1 MPEISFEKEPL
12 RAKSPLRLL
21 QVEHEADDIE
31 LCLRE
36 LKKSGLHF
44 EVDTV
49 ATREVYVQKL
59 SEKPFD
65 VVIADYRLPGW
76 TGMDAL
82 AEIKQRDLNIPLI
95 LVTGTLG
102 DRLAVECIKEGITD
116 YVLKDQ
122 LARLPAALIRAREEK
137 ELRDA
142 ETRAMEA
149 LRASEARYRGLVQ
162 NATYGMLWVTADGDL
177 LAVNPAFV
185 RMLGYDAA
193 EEILAVGN
201 IEVLYRDSAA
211 VGKVREKYKTTL
223 RRRSNG
229 NAKTPKLSRSGSA
242 AAASSTPNRTASA
255 RKSSSKISLNALLSK
270 NSFCRRK
277 SSKPLASLPEES
289 PTTSTI

>member
-1 MPEISFEKEPL
+1 MSEVSSEKEAL
-12 RAKSPLRLL
+12 RSKSPLRLL

-36 LKKSGLHF
+36 LKKSGLQF

-49 ATREVYVQKL
+49 ATREIYVQKL
-59 SEKPFD
+59 TEKPFD

-82 AEIKQRDLNIPLI
+82 AEIKHRDLNIPLI

-102 DRLAVECIKEGITD
+102 DRLAVEYIKEGITD

-142 ETRAMEA
+142 ETRAIDA

-185 RMLGYDAA
+185 RMLGYDSA
-193 EEILAVGN
+193 EEVLAIGN
-201 IEVLYRDSAA
+201 TTALFRDPSAA
-211 VGKVREKYKTTL
+211 TKLREKYRASGHVETTVEWK
-223 RRRSNG
+223 RKDSNSS
-229 NAKTPKLSRSGSA
+229 PCVSA

-255 RKSSSKISLNALLSK
+255 RKSSP
-270 NSFCRRK
+270 RM
-277 SSKPLASLPEES
+277 S
-289 PTTSTI
+289 PSA

>member
-1 MPEISFEKEPL
+1 MSEISSEKESL
-12 RAKSPLRLL
+12 RAKAPLRLL
-21 QVEHEADDIE
+21 QVEHEQDDVE

-36 LKKSGLHF
+36 LKKSGLQF

-49 ATREVYVQKL
+49 ATREIYVQKL
-59 SEKPFD
+59 TEKLFD

-116 YVLKDQ
+116 YILKDQ

-142 ETRAMEA
+142 ETRAIDA

-162 NATYGMLWVTADGDL
+162 NATYGMLWVTTDGDL

-185 RMLGYDAA
+185 RMLGYDSA
-193 EEILAVGN
+193 EEVLATGN
-201 IEVLYRDSAA
+201 TTALYRDPSVATKA
-211 VGKVREKYKTTL
+211 
-223 RRRSNG
+223 
-229 NAKTPKLSRSGSA
+229 P
-242 AAASSTPNRTASA
+242 
-255 RKSSSKISLNALLSK
+255 
-270 NSFCRRK
+270 
-277 SSKPLASLPEES
+277 
-289 PTTSTI
+289 

>member
-1 MPEISFEKEPL
+1 MSEITPEKEAL

-49 ATREVYVQKL
+49 AARELYVQKL
-59 SEKPFD
+59 IEKPFD

-122 LARLPAALIRAREEK
+122 LARLSRRADSSARRKGVARRGNACHRCASRQRSSLSKFGPERNLRNALGHRRRESSRRKSGIRPHAGIR
-137 ELRDA
+137 
-142 ETRAMEA
+142 
-149 LRASEARYRGLVQ
+149 
-162 NATYGMLWVTADGDL
+162 
-177 LAVNPAFV
+177 
-185 RMLGYDAA
+185 
-193 EEILAVGN
+193 
-201 IEVLYRDSAA
+201 
-211 VGKVREKYKTTL
+211 L
-223 RRRSNG
+223 RRR
-229 NAKTPKLSRSGSA
+229 TSRHW
-242 AAASSTPNRTASA
+242 
-255 RKSSSKISLNALLSK
+255 
-270 NSFCRRK
+270 
-277 SSKPLASLPEES
+277 
-289 PTTSTI
+289 